1 MVSLYLPF
9 FFCVTFFIL
18 RDLVSNFFA
27 GAVVLPGTAVVP
39 GEGVPVTAGLSEGD
53 SELPG
58 VAESVGEGLT
68 TGVVDGTE
76 VSAGVPVAVGTAE
89 SVGAGFTT
97 GVVVGTEVP
106 EGVPVGA
113 GVAEL
118 VGKGVFVGSGFPEGS
133 IVADGDADICTSFFK
148 SSMICCSEFF
158 RFSRGVI

>member
-1 MVSLYLPF
+1 M
-9 FFCVTFFIL
+9 
-18 RDLVSNFFA
+18 
-27 GAVVLPGTAVVP
+27 LPGTAVVP

-53 SELPG
+53 SKFSG
-58 VAESVGEGLT
+58 TAESVGEGLIV
-68 TGVVDGTE
+68 GVE
-76 VSAGVPVAVGTAE
+76 VLEGVPAGAGDSGIAE

-158 RFSRGVI
+158 RFRRGVI